1 MKIANLFWVDTKS
14 GNHLIGGVGTERSA
28 RSAQSIKEFVET
40 YNPNRTIKVW
50 DNYGG
55 HPRQEITWD
64 EVQEYID
71 NDRLGYFTVNVY
83 FDLNNQYEKD
93 LVDERIEER
102 KNEFSKFNLEPD
114 LDCCSIKTRYTLQIR
129 NLY

>member
-1 MKIANLFWVDTKS
+1 MKIANLFWVDTDS

-28 RSAQSIKEFVET
+28 CTAQAIKEFVEN
-40 YNPNRTIKVW
+40 YNPNREIKVW

-55 HPRQEITWD
+55 YPRQEITWE

-71 NDRLGYFTVNVY
+71 NDRLGHFTVAVY
-83 FDLNNQYEKD
+83 YNLENSYEKN
-93 LVDERIEER
+93 LVDEKIEEKR
-102 KNEFSKFNLEPD
+102 KELAKFNIQPD
-114 LDCCSIKTRYTLQIR
+114 LDCCRLKVRYTLQIR